1 MWLSRGNLR
10 EFLCGGGTVLCSNC
24 CDGGINLYMWQNFA
38 NLYTKKA
45 SKNWWDPNKA
55 LVNNVSIF
63 VSGVMLDVI
72 IKPCEGDT
80 GALCAVFIISCIKF
94 LKQKVIK
101 QNSKTKHPGSSHFMS
116 SSVCV
121 AVLLSISCFL
131 ISLCCE
137 SWTEKESRANILSK
151 MVFSKGRGWTVIRQD
166 FMLGKNEYSVSRNVW
181 EILGYLDFLPK
192 RVLCRTWT
200 HAVGLW
206 EGATEY
212 TPSLHFVTT
221 ESFFPPLS
229 IPRDCGFVQLRNT
242 ELKYSSEKSTT
253 CGIIFTFEP
262 GFWLQTGSSQPF
274 VMWWV

>member
-1 MWLSRGNLR
+1 MWRGHRSSLR
-10 EFLCGGGTVLCSNC
+10 F
-24 CDGGINLYMWQNFA
+24 
-38 NLYTKKA
+38 
-45 SKNWWDPNKA
+45 
-55 LVNNVSIF
+55 
-63 VSGVMLDVI
+63 
-72 IKPCEGDT
+72 
-80 GALCAVFIISCIKF
+80 FIISCIKF

-101 QNSKTKHPGSSHFMS
+101 QNSKTKHPGSSHSMS

-206 EGATEY
+206 EGLQN
-212 TPSLHFVTT
+212 TPLPSILWPQNL
-221 ESFFPPLS
+221 FFL
-229 IPRDCGFVQLRNT
+229 L
-242 ELKYSSEKSTT
+242 
-253 CGIIFTFEP
+253 
-262 GFWLQTGSSQPF
+262 
-274 VMWWV
+274 